1 VQVLGGACLLKMVK
15 IFDFFTS
22 STGLFCKSYTVCIK
36 ESISVELDN
45 ALMNNFYLKGFLF
58 VKARSPRELT

>member
-1 VQVLGGACLLKMVK
+1 MVK

-22 STGLFCKSYTVCIK
+22 STGLFCESYTVCIK

-45 ALMNNFYLKGFLF
+45 LKIKSKSVLKSQSCIIL
-58 VKARSPRELT
+58 VEPELQQAIFMIWLAMQ